1 MTLYLEG
8 WEMYWEIS
16 AGYKFLLRVTDD
28 ADQEKKTI
36 IKETTIQT

>member
-1 MTLYLEG
+1 MK
-8 WEMYWEIS
+8 WEMI
-16 AGYKFLLRVTDD
+16 ARYKFILRVTDD